1 MTEAFLVAPWYRV
14 SIAEA
19 TRKRTP
25 EGNLLRIGFVEQMFF
40 IAQLIMSRLCM
51 LEEDEKE
58 VALNKDAFDVLRS
71 ITGRRVEWINT
82 IRQHLVNKSVKF
94 YVRWVAIQLG
104 YEYEKEAHMNLLTTA
119 EEIEKEPPFSLNA

>member
-104 YEYEKEAHMNLLTTA
+104 YEYEKEAHMNLLTAA
-119 EEIEKEPPFSLNA
+119 EEIEKESPFNLE